1 MITTKKNYKLYAPR
15 NSWDTN
21 YHLLDDDKEIEY
33 LIDIDDITHDEDDED
48 GGLFIKT
55 LLELKDIDEILI
67 YAWKLKP
74 YTSRT
79 HSNLHFGTFMND

>member
-33 LIDIDDITHDEDDED
+33 LIDVNDVTDDEDDED

-55 LLELKDIDEILI
+55 LLGLKDIDEILI
-67 YAWKLKP
+67 YAWRLNP

-79 HSNLHFGTFMND
+79 YSNLCFGTFMND